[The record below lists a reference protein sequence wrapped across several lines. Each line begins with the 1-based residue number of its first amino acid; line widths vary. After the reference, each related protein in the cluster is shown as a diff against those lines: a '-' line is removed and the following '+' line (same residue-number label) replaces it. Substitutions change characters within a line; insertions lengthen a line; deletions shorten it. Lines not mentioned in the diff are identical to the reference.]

1 MKRTAYTSD
10 ASSKGNQNMLI
21 IMRDGGGDF
30 LVGVQH
36 EEGGINHGAHF
47 VRFRRA
53 NGGAS
58 QHPRLI
64 AALAELE
71 AALKEIE

>member
-1 MKRTAYTSD
+1 MVKKYFGDNQTPGS
-10 ASSKGNQNMLI
+10 GNTLI
-21 IMRDGGGDF
+21 VDRDGGGDF
-30 LVGVQH
+30 LIGVEH
-36 EEGGINHGAHF
+36 RSNGTNHGVHY

-64 AALAELE
+64 AALDELE
-71 AALKEIE
+71 AALAEIS